1 MLVRALISFHDRNLK
16 TRALVFP
23 GDFVS
28 EGRPMM
34 PTLFAYVDG
43 TKTYSSVIGIP
54 QPSKNVIPLNA
65 KYLPKVDDII
75 VGVVEDIQP
84 AYWVLSLNSPYPGV
98 LHANETMWEVA
109 FGETGKYLTVGDA
122 VIAKIQAVDETRR
135 VFVTM
140 KDPKAR
146 KLTSGTIFFY
156 PASKVA
162 RILGK
167 EGSMISMIKQKTN
180 STVIVGQN
188 GVVWVKADP
197 IATIVVGEALDII
210 SRYSHVIGLTELVAE
225 YIERRLEELRSK
237 FENE

>member
-1 MLVRALISFHDRNLK
+1 MLVRAPVSFHNRNLK
-16 TRALVFP
+16 TRVLVFP
-23 GDFVS
+23 GDLVGD
-28 EGRPMM
+28 GRPMM
-34 PTLFAYVDG
+34 PTLYAYVENS
-43 TKTYSSVIGIP
+43 KTYSSVIGIP
-54 QPSKNVIPLNA
+54 QPSRNVIPLNA
-65 KYLPKVDDII
+65 KYVPKVDDIVI
-75 VGVVEDIQP
+75 GIVEDIQP
-84 AYWVLSLNSPYPGV
+84 VYWVISLNSPYPGI
-98 LHANETMWEVA
+98 LHANETMWEVG

-167 EGSMISMIKQKTN
+167 EGSMISMIKQKTGA
-180 STVIVGQN
+180 TIIVGQN
-188 GVVWVKADP
+188 GVVWVRASP
-197 IATIVVGEALDII
+197 LATIVVGEALDII

-225 YIERRLEELRSK
+225 YIERRLEELKSK
-237 FENE
+237 YPE